1 MDNGHCLCSGQKK
14 IRPLLSFVHWESE
27 GRLVNNISHQCLH
40 VMMVML
46 MVMVLVIVM
55 VMVMPVEI
63 ALMTFINT
71 GQKENQA
78 SFVICA
84 LGRAAVVSCWRPTLL
99 FITFLALYIASSCLL
114 QCSGLF

>member
-27 GRLVNNISHQCLH
+27 RWLVNNIFHECLY

-46 MVMVLVIVM
+46 MVM
-55 VMVMPVEI
+55 EI
-63 ALMTFINT
+63 AVIILINI

-78 SFVICA
+78 AFVICA

-114 QCSGLF
+114 QCSGLL

>member
-1 MDNGHCLCSGQKK
+1 M
-14 IRPLLSFVHWESE
+14 HWESE
-27 GRLVNNISHQCLH
+27 GRLVNNISHQCLL

-55 VMVMPVEI
+55 VLVMEI
-63 ALMTFINT
+63 ALMIFINN

-78 SFVICA
+78 AFVICA

-114 QCSGLF
+114 QCSGLL